1 MSEKPYTDYIKD
13 HKSMILRDYLAV
25 DRTILTNET
34 AFMAYV
40 RTSLAL
46 LAAGVSLIK
55 FFNDPVMHILGWS
68 FMGIGT
74 VLAMYGYHRYRQVDT
89 LMHQVKGDIIAEH
102 IKSTKKSKALANWT
116 IGLFKKQS

>member
-1 MSEKPYTDYIKD
+1 
-13 HKSMILRDYLAV
+13 MILRDYLAV

-55 FFNDPVMHILGWS
+55 FFNDPVMHVLGWA
-68 FMGIGT
+68 FMGVGT
-74 VLAMYGYHRYRQVDT
+74 VLAMYGYNRYRQVDN
-89 LMHQVKGDIIAEH
+89 LMHQVKGDIMNEH
-102 IKSTKKSKALANWT
+102 IKGTKKAKEVSSWALK
-116 IGLFKKQS
+116 LFRKQN